1 MSQTQ
6 GNTQITVC
14 CTTNDNY
21 YAFIDT
27 ALHVN
32 MTFELLKEL
41 QELLGEKNVKLRGK
55 PFRNDP
61 KPKRFF
67 KKENQAENAEK
78 K

>member
-1 MSQTQ
+1 
-6 GNTQITVC
+6 
-14 CTTNDNY
+14 
-21 YAFIDT
+21 
-27 ALHVN
+27 
-32 MTFELLKEL
+32 MTFELMKEL
-41 QELLGEKNVKLRGK
+41 QDILGVKNVKLRGT